1 MTADNFQE
9 QGDLYQ
15 PVVKPGLMQYLE
27 QRAQAAEQDMALVW
41 EETLLKQALAEVQA
55 QKEHQTQTVAREKVL
70 AQVIERICHSL
81 DIAEVFRTATAEMR
95 QLLHADR
102 VSIFRFASP
111 ANPIEG
117 TFVAED
123 RAPEYESVLAVHH
136 RVLCMGEADSTLYT
150 AGEPLVAPD
159 VLGQGWGEA
168 TLNILLQFKV
178 YAFLH
183 VPLMHQHQVWGVL
196 CVHQCCGTRQWQSA
210 EIEFARRIAL
220 QLSVALRQAELFE
233 QTQMRSRELQQALS
247 EIQSQKEALERV
259 ANQERTLTQIIECIR
274 QSLDIQHIFTTTTTV
289 VRQVLNADRVA
300 IFQFIADPNAIQ
312 GEFVAE
318 DVVPEFD
325 SILGTHD
332 PDLCFATHYQSTG
345 SPTDILLI
353 EDVNLRPLN
362 DRQRGCLGRFK
373 IQSCLMIPLLRRQEL
388 WGLLCIHQCCA
399 TRQWSA
405 PEVEFTSRIAS
416 QLSVALQQ
424 AELYE
429 QEQSRSY
436 ELQNAL
442 AEVKIQ
448 KEKLAD
454 IALQEH
460 TVAYLVRRIRR
471 SLEIEQTFKVT
482 TQEVK
487 KILKCDRAVIYKF
500 FPNWSGEFICE
511 TSDARWRPLTHFNQ
525 QTVWKDTYLQDH
537 QGGEH
542 FRNLEASVVPD
553 IYRCNYPDCYLKL
566 LELFQIRAYMI
577 VPIFKGEI
585 LWGLLGVYQN
595 TVRRNWSSNEQRLL
609 EQVADQLGIA
619 LQQDELLQQLK
630 WAKEQ
635 ADTANYAK
643 SSFVASMSHEL
654 RTPLNAILGFSQLM
668 ARDPQVTAEQQ
679 KTLDIINRSGSHL
692 LGLIN
697 DVLEMSKIEAGRT
710 TLNEQDFDLHL
721 LLQSLSEMLTLKAKA
736 KGLALILKCADTVP
750 QYIRA
755 DEGKLR
761 QILINLLN
769 NAIKFTA
776 QGSVVL
782 EIDASEQTTTPSQN
796 ATIVTFAVKDT
807 GAGIVATELQ
817 TIFDAFTQTETGRT
831 SAEGTG
837 LGLTISRHF
846 IQVMGG
852 DIQIQSQVGEG
863 TTVEFYIPV
872 LPATPSM
879 PQQTSR
885 QVMGIASHQSDYRI
899 LVVEDQPENRQL
911 LVQMQ
916 ESIGLQVRAVANG
929 AEAIA
934 EWRDWSP
941 HLIWMDWHAPI
952 INGAEATRRIRALE
966 DLNQET
972 LGRDASHVVAVP
984 RDAVTQTIIIAVTA
998 NVFEDMQAEISQAGA
1013 QHFLRKPFQDLEVYD
1028 LMSTYLG
1035 LQYCYDSPQQK
1046 LQQQGQTAT
1055 PTANLD
1061 EIEQCILEMPCDW
1074 LSTLL
1079 QAAIELDED
1088 TLAEHIQTLKD
1099 QHSGAANYLTELCHT
1114 FQFGEIVDLVEN
1126 ALELRA
1132 PLQQ

>member
-1 MTADNFQE
+1 MTADDFLE

-27 QRAQAAEQDMALVW
+27 QRAHAMGQDIALVW
-41 EETLLKQALAEVQA
+41 EETLLKQALAEIQT
-55 QKEHQTQTVAREKVL
+55 QKEHQVQTVAREKVL

-81 DIAEVFRTATAEMR
+81 DIAEIFKTATAEMR

-102 VSIFRFASP
+102 VSIFRFAAP
-111 ANPIEG
+111 ADPVGGI
-117 TFVAED
+117 FVAED
-123 RAPEYESVLAVHH
+123 RAPEYQSVLSEI
-136 RVLCMGEADSTLYT
+136 RPVLCMGEAESTLYA
-150 AGEPLVAPD
+150 AGEPLVVPD
-159 VLGQGWGEA
+159 VLEQGWSEA
-168 TLNILLQFKV
+168 TLKILFKFKV

-183 VPLMHQHQVWGVL
+183 VPLMHQHQVWGLL
-196 CVHQCCGTRQWQSA
+196 CIHQCCGTRQWQPA

-220 QLSVALRQAELFE
+220 QISVALRQTELFE
-233 QTQMRSRELQQALS
+233 QTQTRSRELQQALS

-274 QSLDIQHIFTTTTTV
+274 QSLDIQQIFTTTTTV
-289 VRQVLNADRVA
+289 VRQVLNADRAA
-300 IFQFIADPNAIQ
+300 IFRFIADPEATQ

-325 SILGTHD
+325 SILTTRD
-332 PDLCFATHYQSTG
+332 PDLCFAAYYESTG
-345 SPTDILLI
+345 NPTDILLI
-353 EDVNLRPLN
+353 EDVKLYPLN
-362 DRQRGCLGRFK
+362 NRQHSRLGRFK

-399 TRQWSA
+399 TRQWST

-429 QEQSRSY
+429 QEQARSH

-442 AEVKIQ
+442 AEVKNQ

-500 FPNWSGEFICE
+500 FPDWSGEFICE
-511 TSDARWRPLTHFNQ
+511 TSDARWRPLIHFNT
-525 QTVWKDTYLQDH
+525 QTVWKDTYLQEH
-537 QGGEH
+537 QGGR
-542 FRNLEASVVPD
+542 FQNLEASVVPD
-553 IYRCNYPDCYLKL
+553 IYRSHYPDCYLKL
-566 LELFQIRAYMI
+566 LELFQIRAYMM
-577 VPIFKGEI
+577 VPVFKGEQ

-595 TVRRNWSSNEQRLL
+595 TIKRNWSSNELRLL

-635 ADTANYAK
+635 ADTANHAK

-668 ARDPQVTAEQQ
+668 ARDPHITAEQQ

-710 TLNEQDFDLHL
+710 TLNEQDFDLYL
-721 LLQSLSEMLTLKAKA
+721 LLQSLSEMLTMKAQS
-736 KGLALILKCADTVP
+736 KGLTLIVNCSDTVP
-750 QYIRA
+750 QHVRV

-776 QGSVVL
+776 QGQVVL
-782 EIDASEQTTTPSQN
+782 EIDATERITTLFQN
-796 ATIVTFAVKDT
+796 TTIVTFSVKDT
-807 GAGIVATELQ
+807 GAGIAAVELQ

-831 SAEGTG
+831 SSEGTG

-846 IQVMGG
+846 IQLMGG
-852 DIQIQSQVGEG
+852 DIQINSQVGEG

-872 LPATPSM
+872 LPATSALPL
-879 PQQTSR
+879 QTTS
-885 QVMGIASHQSDYRI
+885 QVMGIASHQQDYRI
-899 LVVEDQPENRQL
+899 LVVEDQPENCQL
-911 LVQMQ
+911 LVQML
-916 ESIGLQVRAVANG
+916 ERIGLNVRSVSNG
-929 AEAIA
+929 VEAIA
-934 EWRDWSP
+934 QWQTWSP
-941 HLIWMDWHAPI
+941 HLIWMDWHAPAMG
-952 INGAEATRRIRALE
+952 GAEATRRIRELE
-966 DLNQET
+966 DLNQEIT
-972 LGRDASHVVAVP
+972 KTV
-984 RDAVTQTIIIAVTA
+984 IIAVTA
-998 NVFEDMQAEISQAGA
+998 NVFEDIQAEISQAGA

-1035 LQYCYDSPQQK
+1035 LQYCHDSP
-1046 LQQQGQTAT
+1046 LQDSQHLEQSPI
-1055 PTANLD
+1055 PTANAD
-1061 EIEQCILEMPCDW
+1061 QIEQSIAKMPSNW
-1074 LSTLL
+1074 LSAVL

-1088 TLAEHIQTLKD
+1088 TLVEHIQTLKA
-1099 QHSGAANYLTELCHT
+1099 HHLNAANYLTELCRT